1 MEFHQI
7 RYFIAV
13 AKREHMGQAALDLA
27 ISQSALSHSIAA
39 LEEELN
45 VQLFNRERR
54 RIFLNEEGRLFLT
67 HATKILGDLAVATE
81 ELKCR
86 KGKVHGYLKIAAPIS
101 IGIEIVGPAW
111 AKLRSKYPGIQ
122 AEIHSLKSVEI
133 IEKVISGELN
143 LGFTFGAQA
152 HPMLESKVLTKS
164 KLLIVTHEKY
174 KLGSIKTK
182 KEAIEKLAHLSAG
195 LPNTLLGFGSS
206 TSHPFFKR
214 TKIQPKV
221 DFLYDNYELAIQ
233 YLMKNQAWI
242 LLPEWILSKPIAKNL
257 VSILREDIYE
267 PFEISVTYPK
277 NQHLTQSATL
287 MLDECKDQVTAL
299 W

>member
-1 MEFHQI
+1 
-7 RYFIAV
+7 
-13 AKREHMGQAALDLA
+13 MGQAALDLA

-39 LEEELN
+39 LEEELS
-45 VQLFNRERR
+45 VQLFKREGR

-67 HATKILGDLAVATE
+67 HATKILGDLAVAAE

-111 AKLRSKYPGIQ
+111 ARLRSKYPGIQ
-122 AEIHSLKSVEI
+122 AEIHSLKSVEVI
-133 IEKVISGELN
+133 AKVISGELN

-164 KLLIVTHEKY
+164 KLLIVTHEKH
-174 KLGSIKTK
+174 KLGHIKTK
-182 KEAIEKLAHLSAG
+182 KEVVEKLSHLSAA
-195 LPNTLLGFGSS
+195 LPNALLGFGSS
-206 TSHPFFKR
+206 INHPFFKR
-214 TKIQPKV
+214 TKLQPKV

-233 YLMKNQAWI
+233 YLMKNQAWA
-242 LLPEWILSKPIAKNL
+242 LLPEWILSRPIARNL
-257 VSILREDIYE
+257 ACILPEDFFETFEVS
-267 PFEISVTYPK
+267 VAYPK
-277 NQHLTQSATL
+277 SHYLTQSALL
-287 MLDECKDQVTAL
+287 MIDECKDFAATL